1 MWFKHKEPRVRF
13 WNSSAPNFSFENLI
27 LQHTQ
32 KHNSSIMQ
40 LGKDKAARLSFLQS
54 MSFLTSCAADSETNL
69 IDSMKSIQNILQFGI
84 DNAYSSSSNSD
95 TQPSS
100 SHPTRTC
107 NTLPIGKFITIV
119 YPPYTIIRKL
129 HHEARLRFW
138 MVKWVLSKW
147 IHRTNSKQCTPW
159 YGSLKVDLD
168 SHVRFCTNPHRSLQW
183 SSSIKTL

>member
-1 MWFKHKEPRVRF
+1 MWFKHKELRVRF

-84 DNAYSSSSNSD
+84 DNAHSSSSNSD

-107 NTLPIGKFITIV
+107 NTQPISKFYNNILPTLYNHSEITSWSAFEILNDKMGSFQMD
-119 YPPYTIIRKL
+119 PQ
-129 HHEARLRFW
+129 
-138 MVKWVLSKW
+138 
-147 IHRTNSKQCTPW
+147 NKQ
-159 YGSLKVDLD
+159 
-168 SHVRFCTNPHRSLQW
+168 
-183 SSSIKTL
+183 